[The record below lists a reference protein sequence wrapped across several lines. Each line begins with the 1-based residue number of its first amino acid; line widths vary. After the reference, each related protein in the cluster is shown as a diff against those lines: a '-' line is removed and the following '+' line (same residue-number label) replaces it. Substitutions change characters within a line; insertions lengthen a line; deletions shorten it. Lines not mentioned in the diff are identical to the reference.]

1 MSSEPTLISNFNH
14 QPSSPISKVQTPIT
28 PITPKSNDVQKLTI
42 NRSIS
47 TSPSSTTT
55 PQSPVVAI
63 ASYIKHLFGLNAK
76 TTKRSLS
83 EEAECG
89 SPESLSEWLRQGSDP
104 NEVDAYGYT
113 PLVNASLR

>member
-1 MSSEPTLISNFNH
+1 MSSESTLIGNFNH
-14 QPSSPISKVQTPIT
+14 PPSSPTSKVQSPIT
-28 PITPKSNDVQKLTI
+28 PITPKSNDVQKLTL

-47 TSPSSTTT
+47 TSPSST